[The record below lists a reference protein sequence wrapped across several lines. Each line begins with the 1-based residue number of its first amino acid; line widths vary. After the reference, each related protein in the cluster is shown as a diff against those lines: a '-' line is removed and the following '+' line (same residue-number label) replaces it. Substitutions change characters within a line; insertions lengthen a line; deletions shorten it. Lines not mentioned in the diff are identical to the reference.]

1 MPKSAILLLL
11 LTIPGFAAAVESVR
25 FEQGQAWD
33 MQKKRLL
40 YTESHWT
47 RFENNLLS
55 ERTVLYRCADGTPF
69 ARKVISYAPSRLAPA
84 FDFKDA
90 RLDYREGL
98 RWKNGSASVWFAG
111 TEGYKERQLQN
122 EGTLVADAGFDGFI
136 RSRWPQLLSDRRQQ
150 LQFAVPSRLDSYGFH
165 LQRVGAAV
173 YREQAA
179 QTFRLGLDGWLGLV
193 APDIEVTYNNSG
205 NRLLRFKGLSNIRDD
220 DGSASLRALIEF
232 PLTDREVPVAEKN
245 RAQSVLLKSCQL
257 S

>member
-1 MPKSAILLLL
+1 MPRSAILLLL
-11 LTIPGFAAAVESVR
+11 LIISGAAQGLESVR

-33 MQKKRLL
+33 LQKKRLL
-40 YTESHWT
+40 YTESHWS

-98 RWKNGSASVWFAG
+98 RWKNGRASVWFDG
-111 TEGYKERQLQN
+111 SDGYKEQQLQSAPD
-122 EGTLVADAGFDGFI
+122 LVADAGFDGFI
-136 RSRWPQLLSDRRQQ
+136 RSRWPQLLGDRREQ

-165 LQRVGAAV
+165 LQRVGPAV

-193 APDIEVTYNNSG
+193 APDIEVTYGSTSK
-205 NRLLRFKGLSNIRDD
+205 RLLRFKGLSNIRDD
-220 DGSASLRALIEF
+220 KGRATLRALIEF
-232 PLTDREVPVAEKN
+232 PLTDREVPVAEKK

>member
-1 MPKSAILLLL
+1 MPRSAILLLL
-11 LTIPGFAAAVESVR
+11 LTIPGFAAAIESVR

-69 ARKVISYAPSRLAPA
+69 ARKVVSYTPSRLAPT

-98 RWKNGSASVWFAG
+98 RWKNGRANVWFDG
-111 TEGYKERQLQN
+111 SDGYRERQLQN
-122 EGTLVADAGFDGFI
+122 APNLVADAGFDSFI
-136 RSRWPQLLSDRRQQ
+136 RSRWPQLLSGYRQQ

-165 LQRVGAAV
+165 LQRIGPAV

-193 APDIEVTYNNSG
+193 APDIEVTYSSNG
-205 NRLLRFKGLSNIRDD
+205 NRLLRFKGLSNIRGD
-220 DGSASLRALIEF
+220 DGRSPLRALIEF
-232 PLTDREVPVAEKN
+232 PLADREVSAADKN

>member
-1 MPKSAILLLL
+1 MPRSAIFLLL
-11 LTIPGFAAAVESVR
+11 LTMSGLTAAVESVR

-33 MQKKRLL
+33 LQKKRLL
-40 YTESHWT
+40 YTESHWS

-98 RWKNGSASVWFAG
+98 RWKNGTASVWFDG
-111 TEGYKERQLQN
+111 SDGYKEQQLQSAPD
-122 EGTLVADAGFDGFI
+122 LVADAGFDGFI
-136 RSRWPQLLSDRRQQ
+136 RSRWPQLLGDRREQ

-165 LQRVGAAV
+165 LQRVGPAV

-193 APDIEVTYNNSG
+193 APDIEVTYGSASK
-205 NRLLRFKGLSNIRDD
+205 RLLRFKGLSNIRDD
-220 DGSASLRALIEF
+220 KGRATLRALIEF

>member
-1 MPKSAILLLL
+1 MPRSAILLLL
-11 LTIPGFAAAVESVR
+11 LIIPGFTSAVESVR

-98 RWKNGSASVWFAG
+98 RWKNGRASSITKLSSPTIMQVAVSSVNRGSNANPSAVKNA
-111 TEGYKERQLQN
+111 T
-122 EGTLVADAGFDGFI
+122 
-136 RSRWPQLLSDRRQQ
+136 
-150 LQFAVPSRLDSYGFH
+150 
-165 LQRVGAAV
+165 
-173 YREQAA
+173 
-179 QTFRLGLDGWLGLV
+179 
-193 APDIEVTYNNSG
+193 
-205 NRLLRFKGLSNIRDD
+205 
-220 DGSASLRALIEF
+220 LRARSSTGRF
-232 PLTDREVPVAEKN
+232 T
-245 RAQSVLLKSCQL
+245 
-257 S
+257 